1 MSDKRKAA
9 FSKREET
16 IIRDGYVEFKHVIEA
31 PLSAKVTKSIK
42 DDVWTTITNRVNAEA
57 VGVKRTPAEINKK
70 LKNMKYV
77 VKDKISKERKSVQK
91 TGGGPPDEKVIT

>member
-1 MSDKRKAA
+1 MSDKRKA
-9 FSKREET
+9 ET

-57 VGVKRTPAEINKK
+57 VAVKRTPAEIVKNIYIHVCSHNEYFTYK
-70 LKNMKYV
+70 LL
-77 VKDKISKERKSVQK
+77 KILQTHV
-91 TGGGPPDEKVIT
+91 